1 MQNQPWLSLSA
12 CFYALAI
19 PIRTWT
25 HVCSYTSIYICVYIY
40 IYIYIWSF
48 PVILKLNWGTS
59 PLIFCRIRVC
69 YSVSSATFCTC
80 YRINEICLWYLCCLF
95 NWPQAIGIFIFVS
108 WKVKLIGDM
117 KWNPIRSDNF
127 RGFQWN
133 VVNEQAKSKHRGELI
148 KLSGEHHK
156 YSKFGICG
164 IVYVIIVLLW

>member
-1 MQNQPWLSLSA
+1 MQNQAWLLLA
-12 CFYALAI
+12 TCFYELAI

-25 HVCSYTSIYICVYIY
+25 QEYICIY
-40 IYIYIWSF
+40 TCIYIWSF
-48 PVILKLNWGTS
+48 PVILKLNWRTS
-59 PLIFCRIRVC
+59 LLIFCRIPIC
-69 YSVSSATFCTC
+69 YNMSSVTFCTC
-80 YRINEICLWYLCCLF
+80 WRIIEICLWYLRCLF

-133 VVNEQAKSKHRGELI
+133 VVNEQTKSKQGGELI
-148 KLSGEHHK
+148 KLSVEHHK

-164 IVYVIIVLLW
+164 IVYIIIILPW